1 MTDFQ
6 GAPTAK
12 RLAVFLRCKMSFMAR
27 RDRYCAATKCR
38 RALLVAST
46 VRLGKLNEARVAA
59 ARLIE
64 ATPDFTVAGFER
76 MAQSFLSR
84 PELVAAISSALTEAG
99 LP

>member
-1 MTDFQ
+1 
-6 GAPTAK
+6 
-12 RLAVFLRCKMSFMAR
+12 MSFMAR